1 MDNPYRISED
11 DFKISEGIWRSYQ
24 RRINGKL
31 LEGATDEE
39 FDPTLMGVSRR
50 YVLVTNQAITYL
62 RGLDQ
67 KTIKE
72 AELKD
77 RIEILRK
84 STSQGM
90 GEEPS
95 DEELAK
101 RAFGLKDYTL
111 EEMMQGEL
119 DEDPQVKTIE
129 DAEQVFTERGYASK
143 AQRIRR
149 VASYAWDIKNR
160 PG

>member
-1 MDNPYRISED
+1 
-11 DFKISEGIWRSYQ
+11 
-24 RRINGKL
+24 
-31 LEGATDEE
+31 
-39 FDPTLMGVSRR
+39 
-50 YVLVTNQAITYL
+50 
-62 RGLDQ
+62 
-67 KTIKE
+67 
-72 AELKD
+72 
-77 RIEILRK
+77 
-84 STSQGM
+84 M

-143 AQRIRR
+143 AQHIRR